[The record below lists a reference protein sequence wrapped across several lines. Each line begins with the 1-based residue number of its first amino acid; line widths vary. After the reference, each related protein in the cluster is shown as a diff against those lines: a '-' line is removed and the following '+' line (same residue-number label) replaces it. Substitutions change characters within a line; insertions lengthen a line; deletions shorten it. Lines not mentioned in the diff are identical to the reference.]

1 LNKNLEVSMYYISKF
16 EFGNI
21 IMRSRFGLFY

>member
-1 LNKNLEVSMYYISKF
+1 LIKNLQVSICGISKF

-21 IMRSRFGLFY
+21 VMRSRFGLFY